1 MTITL
6 AVTARDQS
14 IKTEVM
20 RKEGEVPAVV
30 YGAKQ
35 EPISITLS
43 GKEFDKVR
51 KEAGESTIVSL
62 TGLEEPLEVLIHEV
76 DFHPVKQQVTHVDF
90 YAFERGKDM
99 TTNVTLEFIG
109 EAPVEDSK
117 EGSVTKVLYEVEVT
131 CRPSK
136 LPSKIVVDISGLVN
150 VEDKIFIADL
160 NVPEGVKIEDDPEEP
175 VVVVSAARQTTE
187 EEDEEASTE
196 IDMDSIEVEEK
207 GKGDSEEDA
216 TQEKSE

>member
-1 MTITL
+1 
-6 AVTARDQS
+6 
-14 IKTEVM
+14 
-20 RKEGEVPAVV
+20 
-30 YGAKQ
+30 
-35 EPISITLS
+35 
-43 GKEFDKVR
+43 
-51 KEAGESTIVSL
+51 
-62 TGLEEPLEVLIHEV
+62 
-76 DFHPVKQQVTHVDF
+76 
-90 YAFERGKDM
+90 
-99 TTNVTLEFIG
+99 
-109 EAPVEDSK
+109 
-117 EGSVTKVLYEVEVT
+117 
-131 CRPSK
+131 
-136 LPSKIVVDISGLVN
+136 VN